1 MGIRHVLGV
10 ALLAAS
16 GQMISSCVARTAG
29 EDPDSEEDVGEAAQ
43 ALDGLFEI
51 HPVHSGKC
59 LDVEWA
65 SDDDGARLIQW
76 GCHGGDNQRFRVT
89 ELDGGYHQITARHSG
104 KCLDVTGA
112 SAADGAQ
119 IIQYGCHGG
128 PNQQFLLIPKTEGNY
143 TLIARNSGK
152 CLDIAGA
159 SQDLRAPLIQWG
171 CHGGPNQQ
179 FNFVRITEI
188 H

>member
-51 HPVHSGKC
+51 HPV
-59 LDVEWA
+59 
-65 SDDDGARLIQW
+65 
-76 GCHGGDNQRFRVT
+76 
-89 ELDGGYHQITARHSG
+89 HSG